1 MGKKKQSKVNTPE
14 FYIRRACECWLKVDG
29 CFCSLDSK
37 ATRYSVRKNDDI
49 HSRWET
55 INEALIDGRKRVGK
69 PFQIID
75 ELTKKE
81 IISYE

>member
-14 FYIRRACECWLKVDG
+14 FYIRRACECWLEVG
-29 CFCSLDSK
+29 TCFCLLDNNS
-37 ATRYSVRKNDDI
+37 TRFSVRKHNEI

-55 INEALIDGRKRVGK
+55 INEALEDGRKRVGK